1 MGNRNNV
8 IDLNS
13 RRSNKGS
20 KAKDLSISKSA
31 PILDMVE
38 RRQAALQEERRA
50 VRRTILTEFIGAF
63 VILPGHGLKK
73 VALYDISEK
82 GLSFDLEFELGQL
95 RVDEEIAMR
104 VYLSQ
109 FTYFPFSVKIS
120 NVRDIPDEGVTR
132 HGSNFVKGTVNE
144 DALEHFVKFIET
156 VSVDLHRDS
165 GDFQKHFKK

>member
-8 IDLNS
+8 INLNS
-13 RRSNKGS
+13 RRPENSS
-20 KAKDLSISKSA
+20 KAKDLSIGRSA
-31 PILDMVE
+31 PIIDMVE

-63 VILPGHGLKK
+63 IIIPGTGLKK

-82 GLSFDLEFELGQL
+82 GLSFDIEFEAGQM
-95 RVDEEIAMR
+95 RIDEEIAMR

-109 FTYFPFSVKIS
+109 FTYFPFDVKIT
-120 NVRDIPDEGVTR
+120 NVRDIPEEGITR
-132 HGSNFVKGTVNE
+132 HGANFVKGTVNE

-165 GDFQKHFKK
+165 GDFQKNFKK